1 MIPSMK
7 TDQPTPTEKS
17 TARKL
22 PKISKKSLV
31 VFLVTIILAAGA
43 YYFKGQFIVALVNG
57 QPISRLTLI
66 KELEKQS
73 GEGTLEALVTKA
85 LVLQE
90 AEKQGVSVSD
100 EEVGQEIAQ
109 IEENLGAQGQNL
121 DQVLGM
127 QGISREDL
135 EEQIRMQ
142 KTAEKIA
149 GGDLEVTDE
158 EVENY
163 FTENQDSFS
172 EEAEEEEIKKNIR
185 QQLEQ
190 RKLSAAIN
198 SLINSLREGADINY
212 LREF

>member
-1 MIPSMK
+1 ME
-7 TDQPTPTEKS
+7 TDKPTPTEKS
-17 TARKL
+17 PQRKL
-22 PKISKKSLV
+22 PKISKK
-31 VFLVTIILAAGA
+31 VFIVLFAAILLASGA
-43 YYFKGQFIVALVNG
+43 YYFRGQFVVAMVNG
-57 QPISRLTLI
+57 RPISRLALI
-66 KELEKQS
+66 KELEKHS
-73 GEGTLEALVTKA
+73 GEGTLEALVTKT

-90 AEKQGVSVSD
+90 AKKQGVSVSD
-100 EEVGQEIAQ
+100 QEINQ
-109 IEENLGAQGQNL
+109 EMGRIEENVAAQGQDL
-121 DQVLGM
+121 STVLGM

-149 GGDLEVTDE
+149 VGDLEVTDE

-163 FTENQDSFS
+163 FTENQDSFP
-172 EEAEEEEIKKNIR
+172 EDAEAEEIKKNIR

-190 RKLSAAIN
+190 QKLNAAIN